1 MDMAKK
7 SMLQHDP
14 RIQALIKQTD
24 KKTLALWAIDCFNRQ
39 RGLVKEEYVE
49 ENKIIDHALAT
60 LNLWLEYKM
69 TMWEARKYCW
79 TVLKAAREI
88 ESKDKVACQMLRAC
102 SHTLATCHVATHAE
116 GSAMY
121 VLSAMQYAYK
131 GNEDLITMLED
142 ERAWQIKHLETMI
155 ANSNNS

>member
-1 MDMAKK
+1 MDFTKTT
-7 SMLQHDP
+7 LQHDP
-14 RIQALIKQTD
+14 LIQELTKQTD
-24 KKTLALWAIDCFNRQ
+24 KKSLALWAIDVFNRQ
-39 RGLVKEEYVE
+39 RHLVKEEYLD
-49 ENKIIDHALAT
+49 ENKIIDHALET
-60 LNLWLEYKM
+60 LNLWLEDKM

-88 ESKDKVACQMLRAC
+88 EAKDKVVCQMLRAC

-131 GNEDLITMLED
+131 GDKNLIKMLED
-142 ERAWQIKHLETMI
+142 ERAWQIQHLKDMIETK
-155 ANSNNS
+155 S

>member
-1 MDMAKK
+1 MDLTK
-7 SMLQHDP
+7 SALQHDP

-24 KKTLALWAIDCFNRQ
+24 KKTLALWAIDCFNR
-39 RGLVKEEYVE
+39 RRSLVKEEYIE

-60 LNLWLEYKM
+60 LNLWLEDKM

-88 ESKDKVACQMLRAC
+88 EAQDKVACQMLRAC

-121 VLSAMQYAYK
+121 VLSAMQYAYQ

-142 ERAWQIKHLETMI
+142 ERAWQIEHLKEMI
-155 ANSNNS
+155 